1 MAYYLRQEESMKFD
15 FEKTSIWRRSLAE
28 CGPQD
33 PDGAARSRLRNAF
46 LQTRSHVEPLVA
58 QIGKELPQ
66 LTVHD
71 ISHLDSLWEV
81 ADVVAGPEYPISPPE
96 AFVLGMAFLLHDAAT
111 STAAYPK
118 GLASLKQTVEWKDF
132 VAQRGWE
139 EAEVQEGT
147 DRYKAALFEVL
158 RLLHPKQAET
168 LLTQSWEGL
177 DGKERFLLEDV
188 ELRNYYGPIIGRI
201 AHSHWWT
208 VEKVEATWGNSHP
221 LALHSG
227 LSVTANQDWR
237 VDAFKIALL
246 LRCSDAAHID
256 SRRAPDMLAALVQ
269 PSGISGV
276 HWHFQN
282 RLGLPSLTNRKELYW
297 TAGQPFRAA
306 DADAWWLAHNTA
318 SMVDREIRAGNRV
331 LVNNGREEF
340 TATGVAGTQYLQE
353 FLQTMPVEGWY
364 PVDVNFKVSNI
375 ADIVDRFGGTKLY
388 GKAPWRVLR
397 ELIQN
402 GADAVR
408 ARRLKRNLQDL
419 QGKLTIEIVE
429 HSDGL
434 WLEVTDTGIGM
445 SRYVLTEVLL
455 DFGRSLWSDMAV
467 RQKIPGLASAGFKAI
482 GQFGIGFL
490 SVFMLGQDVRV
501 TSWRDGDSED
511 RQSTLWIRNGTRS
524 RPILTDTEP
533 RLRLNEFGTRVSVRL
548 DKGATSF
555 LERETSWMGAKEPPW
570 TLADMVGAIAPAL
583 DIDVYVKHG
592 AEPAI
597 KVVSANDW
605 LSMKSTNLLK
615 RIAPH
620 LKFDTT
626 ELKDVVELCGKVVG
640 RLGFAKDHSSRELGK
655 APCVLVHQGILVDVA
670 SGISGVLL
678 AGNNEDLARS
688 TARPICSELAACE
701 WAKTMKDRNAK
712 KEWISRPETTRL
724 LSLGLPSNELVFGV
738 QDDMWKSPEGLLDW
752 LSGSEEL
759 LIVTTEIEVPETIS
773 QQKFNREFYVYDHV
787 LTLASSNTRR
797 EMFSLG
803 DWISILLPSEGGTPR
818 TALEAAIARIKK
830 MFPDCEVQEE
840 YAVVG
845 EVDGEEIQ
853 SRCIRI
859 SNFVIST

>member
-1 MAYYLRQEESMKFD
+1 MRFG

-28 CGPQD
+28 RGPED

-46 LQTRSHVEPLVA
+46 FRTRSHVEPLVA
-58 QIGKELPQ
+58 QIGRELPQ

-71 ISHLDSLWEV
+71 ISHLDALWEV
-81 ADVVAGPEYPISPPE
+81 VDVVAGTEYPISPPE

-132 VAQRGWE
+132 VAQRGWD

-147 DRYKAALFEVL
+147 DKFKAALFEVL

-188 ELRNYYGPIIGRI
+188 ELKNYYGPVIGRI

-208 VEKVEATWGNSHP
+208 VEKVETTWGGSHP

-227 LSVTANQDWR
+227 LSVVDNQSWR
-237 VDAFKIALL
+237 VDTFKIALL

-256 SRRAPDMLAALVQ
+256 SRRAPDMLAAIAN
-269 PSGISGV
+269 PSGVSKV

-297 TAGQPFRAA
+297 SAGQPFKAA
-306 DADAWWLAHNTA
+306 DADAWWLAYDTA
-318 SMVDREIRAGNRV
+318 CMVDREIRASNR
-331 LVNNGREEF
+331 LLTNNGREGF
-340 TATGVAGTQYLQE
+340 FATGVAGVQYLQE

-364 PVDVNFKVSNI
+364 PVDVNFKVTNV
-375 ADIVDRFGGTKLY
+375 ADIVNRFGGSKLY

-408 ARRLKRNLQDL
+408 ARRLKRNLADFP
-419 QGKLTIEIVE
+419 GKLTIEIVE
-429 HSDGL
+429 HSGVP

-467 RQKIPGLASAGFKAI
+467 RQEIPGLASTGFKAV

-490 SVFMLGQDVRV
+490 SVFMLGQEVRV

-511 RQSTLWIRNGTRS
+511 RQATLWIRNGARS
-524 RPILTDTEP
+524 RPILTETEP
-533 RLRLNEFGTRVSVRL
+533 RLRLNEFGTRVSVRI
-548 DKGATSF
+548 DSGTSSF
-555 LERETSWMGAKEPPW
+555 LKGETNWRGTKDW
-570 TLADMVGAIAPAL
+570 TLIDMVGAIAPAL
-583 DIDVYVKHG
+583 DIDLYVKHG
-592 AEPAI
+592 AEEAI

-605 LSMKSTNLLK
+605 LSMKSINLLM
-615 RIAPH
+615 RISPH
-620 LKFDTT
+620 LKFDSTD
-626 ELKDVVELCGKVVG
+626 LKEVIEPCGKVVG
-640 RLGFAKDHSSRELGK
+640 RIGIGQNYSFPIFGQAS
-655 APCVLVHQGILVDVA
+655 CVLVHQGMHVGVA
-670 SGISGVLL
+670 SGVSGVLL

-688 TARPICSELAACE
+688 TARPICSEVATRE
-701 WAKTMKDRNAK
+701 WAKKMKNRNAT
-712 KEWISRPETTRL
+712 KEWISRPETRRL

-738 QDDMWKSPEGLLDW
+738 QDDIWKSAEGLLDW
-752 LSGSEEL
+752 LNGSDEL
-759 LIVTTEIEVPETIS
+759 LIVTNEIEVPETIS
-773 QQKFNREFYVYDHV
+773 RKIFFRDFYQYDNV
-787 LTLASSNTRR
+787 LTMDSSFAER

-803 DWISILLPSEGGTPR
+803 EWVSNLLPSEDDKPR
-818 TALEAAIARIKK
+818 TALGAAIARISN
-830 MFPDCEVQEE
+830 MFPDCEIQEGHF
-840 YAVVG
+840 VIG
-845 EVDGEEIQ
+845 EVDGEKIE

-859 SNFVIST
+859 SNFIISS